1 MNQNTFFPL
10 INRHFKVTVPQPW
23 IWKVDFFCEV
33 QKLER
38 TYFRSLKKV
47 VNIYY
52 SPEFSD
58 ATQSCTVLTM
68 ICKISAF
75 LFFFLNLRRDL
86 TNFSLISWWLSWCME
101 HEWRTF
107 SASIKDIE
115 IVLKVLRKVLSTD
128 IAFKKTQK
136 QISLK
141 VLLLRCIA
149 WQLAWMSYRISTI
162 CKL

>member
-1 MNQNTFFPL
+1 MDMKSRLFFG
-10 INRHFKVTVPQPW
+10 KV
-23 IWKVDFFCEV
+23 E
-33 QKLER
+33 KLER

-101 HEWRTF
+101 HAWSTY